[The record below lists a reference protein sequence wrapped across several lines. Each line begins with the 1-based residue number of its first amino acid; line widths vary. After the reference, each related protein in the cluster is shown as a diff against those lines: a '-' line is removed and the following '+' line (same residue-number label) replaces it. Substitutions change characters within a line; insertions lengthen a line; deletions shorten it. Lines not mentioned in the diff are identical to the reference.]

1 MPTGMTIGR
10 AIPLRLTLVLLAG
23 GVGLAGPQQASTA
36 QNSANPQ
43 NNSAAPSQTPVLQ
56 NATIQPIALTPSQ
69 MPPSPPRIT
78 YAGGKLTVVANN
90 AMLDDVLAGISKA
103 IGADVQGIQPQGA
116 ERVFGQFGP
125 AVPSQV
131 IDTLLTG
138 SQYDFVL
145 VGSAGNFGSVREI
158 ILSRKSTAT
167 DQSGQSSQY
176 VPVQQAAPAYHANE
190 SAPLVND
197 STPLV
202 DNQQQP
208 PELSPEERAGFRRN
222 RRGPGAREIVRP
234 PAQQP
239 NAPGAPPPTNNPN

>member
-1 MPTGMTIGR
+1 MASGR
-10 AIPLRLTLVLLAG
+10 AIPLRLLLLLLAG
-23 GVGLAGPQQASTA
+23 GIGVAGAQPIGTA
-36 QNSANPQ
+36 QNSTNPQ

-56 NATIQPIALTPSQ
+56 NTTGQTIALTPSQ
-69 MPPSPPRIT
+69 MPPVPPRIT
-78 YAGGKLTVVANN
+78 YASGKLTVVANN
-90 AMLDDVLAGISKA
+90 AMLDDVLAGIGKA
-103 IGADVQGIQPQGA
+103 IGANLQGMQPQGS

-125 AVPSQV
+125 ALPSQV

-145 VGSAGNFGSVREI
+145 VGSTGNFGSVREI
-158 ILSRKSTAT
+158 ILSRKLTGT
-167 DQSGQSSQY
+167 DQAAQPSQY
-176 VPVQQAAPAYHANE
+176 VPPQPAAPAYRAND

-222 RRGPGAREIVRP
+222 RRGPGARVIVRP
-234 PAQQP
+234 QGQQP
-239 NAPGAPPPTNNPN
+239 DAQPPPASSNPN

>member
-1 MPTGMTIGR
+1 M
-10 AIPLRLTLVLLAG
+10 ALLAS
-23 GVGLAGPQQASTA
+23 GVGIAGS
-36 QNSANPQ
+36 
-43 NNSAAPSQTPVLQ
+43 
-56 NATIQPIALTPSQ
+56 QPIGTTQNPATPQSNSSVSSQSQNVTGQPPVQPVALTPAQ
-69 MPPSPPRIT
+69 MPPSPPRIV

-90 AMLDDVLAGISKA
+90 AMLDDVLAGIGKA
-103 IGADVQGIQPQGA
+103 IGADVQGMQPRGT

-131 IDTLLTG
+131 IDLLLTG

-158 ILSRKSTAT
+158 ILSRKQTGT
-167 DQSGQSSQY
+167 DQSGQSPQY
-176 VPVQQAAPAYHANE
+176 APVQTQAPVYRANDT
-190 SAPLVND
+190 APLVND

-222 RRGPGAREIVRP
+222 RRGAGAREIVRP
-234 PAQQP
+234 QGQQP
-239 NAPGAPPPTNNPN
+239 APQPSPPSNNPN